1 MGISGTGPSQTLS
14 RSILASR
21 IIIHSK
27 YMKVEPISGLFHWF
41 WAKIRQERA
50 RAYFSTSSFNILKD
64 QAHLVPQRPRRNL
77 TKAEF
82 WRFGAY
88 VRSTN
93 NSHSDPVPSETYSIV
108 KRHFETMILVPL
120 HRRIYRKSRR
130 NTWNFWN
137 GSLQTWFRG
146 ISSSVNPK
154 KIIFLKSSENSPEKL
169 CFWYFSAHYNHFW
182 I

>member
-1 MGISGTGPSQTLS
+1 MVFGTRQAVIVVLGTSGFFGRRQ
-14 RSILASR
+14 AAG
-21 IIIHSK
+21 K
-27 YMKVEPISGLFHWF
+27 F
-41 WAKIRQERA
+41 WGFWNR
-50 RAYFSTSSFNILKD
+50 TVKD

-93 NSHSDPVPSETYSIV
+93 NTHSDPVPSETYSIV

-130 NTWNFWN
+130 NTWNLWN

-146 ISSSVNPK
+146 ISSSVSPQ
-154 KIIFLKSSENSPEKL
+154 KIKFLKSTEISPEKL